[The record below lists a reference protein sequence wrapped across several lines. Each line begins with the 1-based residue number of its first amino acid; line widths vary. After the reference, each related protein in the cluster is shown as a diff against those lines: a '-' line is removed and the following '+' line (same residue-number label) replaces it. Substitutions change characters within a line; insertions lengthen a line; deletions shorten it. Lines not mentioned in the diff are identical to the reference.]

1 MSLAGRRFLYLC
13 LFLSGGASLVLEVA
27 WFRNLS
33 LVLGNSHQAVATV
46 VASMMTGLFLGSLTA
61 ARGLRRIRHLPRAYG
76 LVEMA
81 VGTYAA
87 LTPVLFKLLPLALSP
102 LYALPSP
109 VFLLLR
115 FLLVFLV
122 LLPPSAGMGA
132 TLPIVTAALSRRE
145 KSGPRDSGSVGGR
158 LYGLNTLGAFV
169 GTLAGGFVLLPTLGL
184 LTSTLAGAA
193 TSLGVGTIVWLLS
206 DTLLRQ
212 GPDRPGKPIE
222 PEPAADRSAAW
233 ILPLYAVSGGVA
245 MIYEITWTRTLA
257 PIAGTS
263 VYSFTLILA
272 AILAGI
278 GLGSLVLSTR
288 FAGRIDPARGFAAGQ
303 ILLAAVAFASTW
315 GLKIFPDL
323 MLGVASR
330 NPSSPGSFLFWQFV
344 LFGLIVLTPGL
355 ILGALFPFAS
365 RLLGRLERQAGAEVG
380 RVYAWNTAGSILGSL
395 AAGFFLVE
403 TLGSEATLAL
413 ASVASASLGL
423 AGLALAGGKWF
434 RPVAGTLGTALA
446 LGIPFMIPQW
456 DLYRMTSGV
465 TQILRNLRQMEPG
478 VPLSALIAGARSPDA
493 RVVFHREGKT
503 STVTVIREWN
513 VFWLRVD
520 GKADASSTPRDM
532 VTQVLLGQLPFF
544 FSRDPSDACVI
555 GYGSGVTSHAVL
567 THPVRL
573 LDNVEIERQVVEASL
588 FFESV
593 NFRPLSDPRSRLI
606 VDDARTALAYRPQTY
621 DVIISEPS
629 NPWMAGVNNLFTS
642 EFYALAKRRLK
653 PGGIFCQWVQSY
665 EMSSASRRA
674 ILDTLAS
681 SFAHVHLFSPP
692 LAGDMILL
700 ASDRPLELAP
710 GAAEFFP
717 DRPRAVEDLARIGVR
732 SLPDVAI
739 LYVAPIPPP
748 APGGVLNTDDN
759 SLIQYRAPM
768 EMLRGMEPDRTLF
781 TISSADLQRLFF
793 PGLDEKSALVE
804 LAKAADRR
812 GEPATLEAITG
823 LLEQKGFQGEG
834 KEMRDRA
841 AALKKSLDIERQVN
855 GLLLLA
861 DARARARDPE
871 AALTA
876 LKQAQELGIRG
887 PDQNSRAGYALL
899 NVGRYEEAE
908 KHLDRAASEPSSSV
922 YYQALAGRGAA
933 RYRLGRLE
941 DGTSDILAAK
951 TLDPGE
957 PLAYLLFALALF
969 DTGRREA
976 AFLELQAGLSVA
988 PEDPRL
994 LSTLEYLSSLP
1005 ASAPAAPPPAGN

>member
-27 WFRNLS
+27 WSRNLS
-33 LVLGNSHQAVATV
+33 LALGNSHQAVATV

-61 ARGLRRIRHLPRAYG
+61 ARALRRIRHLPRAYG
-76 LVEMA
+76 LVEMG
-81 VGTYAA
+81 VGAYAA
-87 LTPVLFKLLPLALSP
+87 LTPFLFKILPLALSP
-102 LYALPSP
+102 LYALSSP
-109 VFLLLR
+109 AFLFLR
-115 FLLVFLV
+115 FLLVFLL

-132 TLPIVTAALSRRE
+132 TLPIVTAALSRRG

-212 GPDRPGKPIE
+212 GPESPGKPTRSE
-222 PEPAADRSAAW
+222 PADRSAGW

-288 FAGRIDPARGFAAGQ
+288 FAGRIDPARGFAGGQ

-330 NPSSPGSFLFWQFV
+330 NPSSPGAFLFWQFV
-344 LFGLIVLTPGL
+344 LFGFIVLTPGL

-434 RPVAGTLGTALA
+434 RPVAGTIGTALA
-446 LGIPFMIPQW
+446 LSIPFLIPQW

-465 TQILRNLRQMEPG
+465 TQTLRNLQKMG
-478 VPLSALIAGARSPDA
+478 TGASLSDLIARASAPLDA
-493 RVVFHREGKT
+493 RIVFHREGKT

-513 VFWLRVD
+513 VTWLRVD
-520 GKADASSTPRDM
+520 GKTDASSTPGDM
-532 VTQVLLGQLPFF
+532 LTQVLLGQLPFF
-544 FSRDPSDACVI
+544 FSRDPSEACVI

-573 LDNVEIERQVVEASL
+573 LDNVEIERQVVEASP
-588 FFESV
+588 FFDGV

-665 EMSSASRRA
+665 EMSSRSLKA

-692 LAGDMILL
+692 MASDLILL

-717 DRPRAVEDLARIGVR
+717 DRPGAVEDLARIGVR
-732 SLPDVAI
+732 SLPDAAI
-739 LYVAPIPPP
+739 LYIAPIPRP

-781 TISSADLQRLFF
+781 TLSSADLRRIFF

-804 LAKAADRR
+804 LANAADRR
-812 GEPATLEAITG
+812 GGLETLEAIVG
-823 LLEQKGFQGEG
+823 ILEQKGFQGEG

-841 AALKKSLDIERQVN
+841 AALKKSQDIERQVN

-861 DARARARDPE
+861 DARGKARDPE
-871 AALTA
+871 AAITA
-876 LKQAQELGIRG
+876 LTQAQELGIRG
-887 PDQNSRAGYALL
+887 PDQNSRAGYAFL
-899 NVGRYEEAE
+899 NVGRYAEAE
-908 KHLDRAASEPSSSV
+908 KYLDRAASEPSSSV
-922 YYQALAGRGAA
+922 YYQALAARGAA
-933 RYRLGRLE
+933 RYRLGRRE

-957 PLAYLLFALALF
+957 PLAYLLFGLALF
-969 DTGRREA
+969 DAGQREA
-976 AFLELQAGLSVA
+976 AFQELRAGLSVA
-988 PEDPRL
+988 PEDERL

-1005 ASAPAAPPPAGN
+1005 ATPPPAGN

>member
-27 WFRNLS
+27 WSRNLS
-33 LVLGNSHQAVATV
+33 LALGNSHQAVATV

-61 ARGLRRIRHLPRAYG
+61 ARALRRIRHLPRAYG
-76 LVEMA
+76 LVEMG
-81 VGTYAA
+81 VGAYAA
-87 LTPVLFKLLPLALSP
+87 LTPFLFKILPLALSP
-102 LYALPSP
+102 LYALSSP
-109 VFLLLR
+109 AFLFLR
-115 FLLVFLV
+115 FLLVFLL

-184 LTSTLAGAA
+184 LASTLAGAA

-212 GPDRPGKPIE
+212 GPESPGKPTRSE
-222 PEPAADRSAAW
+222 PADRSAGW

-245 MIYEITWTRTLA
+245 MVYEITWTRTLA

-288 FAGRIDPARGFAAGQ
+288 FAGRIDPARGFAGGQ

-330 NPSSPGSFLFWQFV
+330 NPSSPGAFLFWQFV

-434 RPVAGTLGTALA
+434 RPVAGTIGTVLA
-446 LGIPFMIPQW
+446 LSIPFLIPQW

-465 TQILRNLRQMEPG
+465 TQTLRNLRQMGPG
-478 VPLSALIAGARSPDA
+478 ASLSDLIAGASSPDA
-493 RVVFHREGKT
+493 RIVFHREGKT

-513 VFWLRVD
+513 VTWLRVD
-520 GKADASSTPRDM
+520 GKTDASSNPGDM
-532 VTQVLLGQLPFF
+532 LTQVLLGQLPFF
-544 FSRDPSDACVI
+544 FSRDPLDACVI

-573 LDNVEIERQVVEASL
+573 LDNVEIERQVVEASP
-588 FFESV
+588 FFDGV

-642 EFYALAKRRLK
+642 EFYALAKHRLK

-665 EMSSASRRA
+665 EMSSRSLKA

-692 LAGDMILL
+692 MASDLILL

-717 DRPRAVEDLARIGVR
+717 DRPGAVEDLARIGVR
-732 SLPDVAI
+732 SLPDAAI
-739 LYVAPIPPP
+739 LYIAPIPRP

-768 EMLRGMEPDRTLF
+768 EMLRGMEPDRTFF
-781 TISSADLQRLFF
+781 TLSSADLRRIFF

-804 LAKAADRR
+804 LANAADRR
-812 GEPATLEAITG
+812 GGLETLEAIVG

-841 AALKKSLDIERQVN
+841 AALKKSQDIERQVN

-861 DARARARDPE
+861 DARGKARDPE
-871 AALTA
+871 AAITA
-876 LKQAQELGIRG
+876 LTQAQELGIRG
-887 PDQNSRAGYALL
+887 PDQNSRAGYAFL
-899 NVGRYEEAE
+899 NVGRYAEAE
-908 KHLDRAASEPSSSV
+908 KYLDRAVSEPSSSV
-922 YYQALAGRGAA
+922 YYQALAARGAA
-933 RYRLGRLE
+933 RYRLGRRE

-957 PLAYLLFALALF
+957 PLAYMLFGLALF
-969 DTGRREA
+969 DAGQREA
-976 AFLELQAGLSVA
+976 AFQELRAGLSVA
-988 PEDPRL
+988 PEDERL

-1005 ASAPAAPPPAGN
+1005 AAPPPAGN

>member
-1 MSLAGRRFLYLC
+1 MSPAGRRFLYLC

-27 WFRNLS
+27 WSRNLS
-33 LVLGNSHQAVATV
+33 LALGNSHQAVATV

-61 ARGLRRIRHLPRAYG
+61 ARALRRIRHFPRAYG

-81 VGTYAA
+81 VGAYAA
-87 LTPVLFKLLPLALSP
+87 LTPVLFKLLPLVLSP

-109 VFLLLR
+109 AFLFLR
-115 FLLVFLV
+115 FLLVFLL

-145 KSGPRDSGSVGGR
+145 KGGPGDSGSVGGR

-169 GTLAGGFVLLPTLGL
+169 GTLAGGFVLLPALGL

-212 GPDRPGKPIE
+212 GPDIPGKPTQ
-222 PEPAADRSAAW
+222 PEPADRSAAW

-288 FAGRIDPARGFAAGQ
+288 FAARTDPARGFAAGQ

-315 GLKIFPDL
+315 GLKVFPDL

-413 ASVASASLGL
+413 ASVVSASLGL

-465 TQILRNLRQMEPG
+465 TQTLRNLRQMEPG
-478 VPLSALIAGARSPDA
+478 ISLSDLIAGARAPNA

-513 VFWLRVD
+513 VSWLRVD
-520 GKADASSTPRDM
+520 GKTDASSTPRDM
-532 VTQVLLGQLPFF
+532 VTQVLLGQIPFF
-544 FSRDPSDACVI
+544 FARNPSDACVI

-573 LDNVEIERQVVEASL
+573 LDNVEIERQVVEASP

-653 PGGIFCQWVQSY
+653 PGGVLCQWVQSY
-665 EMSSASRRA
+665 EMSSASLRT
-674 ILDTLAS
+674 ILGTLAS

-700 ASDRPLELAP
+700 ASDHPLELAP

-717 DRPRAVEDLARIGVR
+717 DRPGVIEDLARIGVR

-739 LYVAPIPPP
+739 LYIAPIPPP

-759 SLIQYRAPM
+759 SLIQYRAPI
-768 EMLRGMEPDRTLF
+768 EMLRGLEPDRTLF
-781 TISSADLQRLFF
+781 RISSADLRRIFF
-793 PGLDEKSALVE
+793 PGLDEKSAFVE
-804 LAKAADRR
+804 LAKAAEGR
-812 GEPATLEAITG
+812 GELAALEDIAGI
-823 LLEQKGFQGEG
+823 LEQKGFPGEG
-834 KEMRDRA
+834 KETRDRA
-841 AALKKSLDIERQVN
+841 AALKKRLDVERQVN

-861 DARARARDPE
+861 DARGKARDTE
-871 AALTA
+871 AALAAVNQA
-876 LKQAQELGIRG
+876 LELGIRG
-887 PDQNSRAGYALL
+887 PDQESRAGYALL

-908 KHLDRAASEPSSSV
+908 KHLDRAASDSSSSV

-933 RYRLGRLE
+933 RYRLGRRE

-969 DTGRREA
+969 DTGQREA

-988 PEDPRL
+988 PEDRSL
-994 LSTLEYLSSLP
+994 LSTLEFLSSLP
-1005 ASAPAAPPPAGN
+1005 VPAPAGPPPAGN